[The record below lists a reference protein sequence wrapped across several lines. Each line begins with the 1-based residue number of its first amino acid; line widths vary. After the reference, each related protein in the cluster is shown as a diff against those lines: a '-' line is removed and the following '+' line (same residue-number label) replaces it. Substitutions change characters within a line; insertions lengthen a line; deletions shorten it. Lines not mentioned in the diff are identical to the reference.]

1 MPADLTPSLKN
12 RTYDGRHVS
21 ADELNREIAFAGQRV
36 KQKVIF
42 ALTLA
47 SVIPLLILTYAF
59 QSPVR
64 SILGPIGQY
73 TEAFTMPALLIFTG
87 LLMAG
92 GGFVVWDVASAI
104 SRAAHLATA
113 TKVSEL
119 PPIPTRKDEIG
130 SLVSSFA
137 KMLATIEQQTDEIN
151 QFPRRLDQLARQA
164 FRDPLTSLPNRALF
178 MDRLSH
184 ALTRTERRGEQ
195 LAVLFLDLDRFKV
208 VNDSLGHGVGDQL
221 LIGVS
226 QRLAACLRPEDTIAR
241 LGGDEFAI
249 LLEDVKDDK
258 GPTSVADRLT
268 GELQQ
273 PFVVEGREVVI
284 TVSIGIAMSTAR
296 RMTPEDI
303 LRDAELAMY
312 HAKGKG
318 KARYEVFDK
327 SMNAPAK
334 ERMDLELDLRNAVA
348 RGEFILH
355 YQPVVELP
363 TGRITEVEALVRWKH
378 PQRGLLFPADFVGL
392 SEETGLI
399 VPLGRWVLHE
409 ACRQTRQW
417 QLAAPATKLAISVN
431 LSARQ
436 LQQPG
441 LVDEIGEV
449 LRETRLDPGALRLEI
464 TETVVMH
471 DAPITLAKLE
481 ALKAL
486 GVQLAIDDF
495 GTGYSS
501 LGYLKR
507 FPVDTLKIDRSFV
520 KGIGRDVED
529 SAIVRAVI
537 TVAKSL
543 GLSVTAEGIETADQ
557 LDQLRTLGCDHGQGY
572 FFAKPMTSDR
582 VPAFLVATSPWGS
595 RQTETATLTNGHPST
610 HGH

>member
-1 MPADLTPSLKN
+1 MGTE
-12 RTYDGRHVS
+12 
-21 ADELNREIAFAGQRV
+21 ELNRELAFAGQKV

-59 QSPVR
+59 QAPVR
-64 SILGPIGQY
+64 NMLGPIGQY
-73 TEAFTMPALLIFTG
+73 TETFTMPALLIFTG

-92 GGFVVWDVASAI
+92 GAFVVWDVASAI
-104 SRAAHLATA
+104 SRAANLATTA
-113 TKVSEL
+113 KLSDL
-119 PPIPTRKDEIG
+119 PTTPTRKDEIG
-130 SLVSSFA
+130 TLMSSFA

-151 QFPRRLDQLARQA
+151 LFPKRLDQLARQA
-164 FRDPLTSLPNRALF
+164 FRDSLTSMPNRALF

-208 VNDSLGHGVGDQL
+208 VNDSLGHSVGDQL
-221 LIGVS
+221 LVGVS
-226 QRLAACLRPEDTIAR
+226 QRLAGCLRPEDTIAR

-249 LLEDVKDDK
+249 LLEDVKDDR

-268 GELQQ
+268 AELQQ
-273 PFVVEGREVVI
+273 PFKVEGREVII
-284 TVSIGIAMSTAR
+284 TVSIGIAMSTAK

-303 LRDAELAMY
+303 LRDADLAMY

-327 SMNAPAK
+327 SMNAPAQ
-334 ERMDLELDLRNAVA
+334 ERMDLELDLRNAVT
-348 RGEFILH
+348 RGEFTLH
-355 YQPVVELP
+355 YQPVVDLP
-363 TGRITEVEALVRWKH
+363 SGRITEVEALVRWRH

-417 QLAAPATKLAISVN
+417 QLASPGTPLAISVN
-431 LSARQ
+431 ISARQ

-441 LVDEIGEV
+441 LVEEIAAV
-449 LRETRLDPGALRLEI
+449 LRDTRLDPSTLRLEI

-471 DAPITLAKLE
+471 DAPATLAKLE

-520 KGIGRDVED
+520 KGIGGNVED

-543 GLSVTAEGIETADQ
+543 NLSVTAEGIETAEQ
-557 LDQLRTLGCDHGQGY
+557 LEHLR
-572 FFAKPMTSDR
+572 
-582 VPAFLVATSPWGS
+582 
-595 RQTETATLTNGHPST
+595 
-610 HGH
+610 

>member
-1 MPADLTPSLKN
+1 VGSD
-12 RTYDGRHVS
+12 D
-21 ADELNREIAFAGQRV
+21 LNREIAFAGQRV

-59 QSPVR
+59 QAPVR
-64 SILGPIGQY
+64 QILGPIGQY

-104 SRAAHLATA
+104 SRAAQLATA
-113 TKVSEL
+113 TKASE
-119 PPIPTRKDEIG
+119 IPVVPNRKDEIG
-130 SLVSSFA
+130 TLMSSFA

-178 MDRLSH
+178 MDRLQH

-208 VNDSLGHGVGDQL
+208 VNDSMGHGVGDQL
-221 LIGVS
+221 
-226 QRLAACLRPEDTIAR
+226 LAACLRPEDTIAR

-268 GELQQ
+268 AELQQ
-273 PFVVEGREVVI
+273 PFMVEGREVVI

-303 LRDAELAMY
+303 LRDADLAMY

-318 KARYEVFDK
+318 KARYEIFDK
-327 SMNAPAK
+327 SMNAPAQ

-348 RGEFILH
+348 RGEFVLH
-355 YQPVVELP
+355 YQPVVDLP

-378 PQRGLLFPADFVGL
+378 PQRGLLFPADFIGL

-399 VPLGRWVLHE
+399 VALGRWVLHE

-417 QLAAPATKLAISVN
+417 QLASPDSKLAISVN

-441 LVDEIGEV
+441 LVEEIAAV
-449 LRETRLDPGALRLEI
+449 LHETRLDAADLRLEI

-471 DAPITLAKLE
+471 DAPTTLAKLE
-481 ALKAL
+481 ALKTL

-520 KGIGRDVED
+520 KGIGDDVED

-543 GLSVTAEGIETADQ
+543 NLSVTAEGIETAEQ
-557 LDQLRTLGCDHGQGY
+557 LEHLRTLGCDHGQGY
-572 FFAKPMTSDR
+572 FFAKPMASDR
-582 VPAFLVATSPWGS
+582 VPALLLATSSWGP
-595 RQTETATLTNGHPST
+595 AAATNGHAT
-610 HGH
+610 NGHSANGHN

>member
-1 MPADLTPSLKN
+1 
-12 RTYDGRHVS
+12 VS
-21 ADELNREIAFAGQRV
+21 ADDLNREIAFAGQRV

-178 MDRLSH
+178 MDRLAH

-226 QRLAACLRPEDTIAR
+226 QRLAGCLRPEDTIAR

-303 LRDAELAMY
+303 LRDADLAMY

-441 LVDEIGEV
+441 LVDEIGAV

-471 DAPITLAKLE
+471 DAPTTLAKLE

-520 KGIGRDVED
+520 KGIGRDMED

-582 VPAFLVATSPWGS
+582 VPALLVATSPWGS
-595 RQTETATLTNGHPST
+595 RQTETVTLTNGHPST
-610 HGH
+610 NGH

>member
-1 MPADLTPSLKN
+1 MSSD
-12 RTYDGRHVS
+12 D
-21 ADELNREIAFAGQRV
+21 LNREIAFAGQRV

-59 QSPVR
+59 QAPVR
-64 SILGPIGQY
+64 NLLGPLGQY
-73 TEAFTMPALLIFTG
+73 TEAFTMPALLAFTG

-104 SRAAHLATA
+104 SRAAQLATA
-113 TKVSEL
+113 TKAAD
-119 PPIPTRKDEIG
+119 IPLVTTRKDEIG
-130 SLVSSFA
+130 TLMSSFA

-178 MDRLSH
+178 MDRLQH
-184 ALTRTERRGEQ
+184 ALTRTERRGER

-208 VNDSLGHGVGDQL
+208 VNDSMGHGVGDQL

-226 QRLAACLRPEDTIAR
+226 QRLSACLRPEDTIAR

-268 GELQQ
+268 AELQQ
-273 PFVVEGREVVI
+273 PFACEGREVVI

-296 RMTPEDI
+296 RTTPEDI
-303 LRDAELAMY
+303 LRDADLAMY
-312 HAKGKG
+312 HAKSKG
-318 KARYEVFDK
+318 KARYEIFDK
-327 SMNAPAK
+327 SMNAPAQ
-334 ERMDLELDLRNAVA
+334 ERMDLELDLRNAVS
-348 RGEFILH
+348 RGEFVLH
-355 YQPVVELP
+355 YQPVVDLP
-363 TGRITEVEALVRWKH
+363 TGRITEMEALVRWKH
-378 PQRGLLFPADFVGL
+378 PGRGLLGPAEFVGL
-392 SEETGLI
+392 AEETGLI

-417 QLAAPATKLAISVN
+417 QLASPGIKIAISVN

-436 LQQPG
+436 LQQAG
-441 LVDEIGEV
+441 LVEEIAAV
-449 LRETRLDPGALRLEI
+449 LRDTRLDPAALRLEI

-471 DAPITLAKLE
+471 DAPTTLAKLE

-486 GVQLAIDDF
+486 GIQLAIDDF

-507 FPVDTLKIDRSFV
+507 FPVDALKIDRSFV
-520 KGIGRDVED
+520 KGIGANVED
-529 SAIVRAVI
+529 GAIVRAVI

-543 GLSVTAEGIETADQ
+543 NLSVTAEGIETAEQ
-557 LDQLRTLGCDHGQGY
+557 LDHLRALGCDHGQGY
-572 FFAKPMTSDR
+572 FFAKPMPSDR
-582 VPAFLVATSPWGS
+582 IPSLFRATSPLGAA
-595 RQTETATLTNGHPST
+595 TAAHGPTTNGHST
-610 HGH
+610 HGHA

>member
-1 MPADLTPSLKN
+1 VGSED
-12 RTYDGRHVS
+12 
-21 ADELNREIAFAGQRV
+21 LNREIAFAGQRV

-59 QSPVR
+59 QAPVR
-64 SILGPIGQY
+64 HILGPIGQY

-104 SRAAHLATA
+104 SRAANLATA
-113 TKVSEL
+113 TKVADL
-119 PPIPTRKDEIG
+119 PAVPNRKDEIG
-130 SLVSSFA
+130 TLMTSFA

-178 MDRLSH
+178 MDRLQH
-184 ALTRTERRGEQ
+184 ALTRTERRGER

-208 VNDSLGHGVGDQL
+208 VNDSMGHGVGDQL

-226 QRLAACLRPEDTIAR
+226 HRLSACLRPEDTIAR

-258 GPTSVADRLT
+258 APTSVADRLT
-268 GELQQ
+268 TELQQ
-273 PFVVEGREVVI
+273 AFTVEGREVVI
-284 TVSIGIAMSTAR
+284 TVSIGIAMSASR

-303 LRDAELAMY
+303 LRDADLAMY

-327 SMNAPAK
+327 SMNAPAQ
-334 ERMDLELDLRNAVA
+334 ERMDLELDLRNAVT
-348 RGEFILH
+348 RGEFVLH
-355 YQPVVELP
+355 YQPVVALP
-363 TGRITEVEALVRWKH
+363 TGRITELEALVRWNH
-378 PQRGLLFPADFVGL
+378 PQRGLLMPGDFIAL

-409 ACRQTRQW
+409 ASRQTRQW
-417 QLAAPATKLAISVN
+417 QLAAPGIRLGISVN
-431 LSARQ
+431 LSGRQ

-441 LVDEIGEV
+441 LVEEIDAV
-449 LRETRLDPGALRLEI
+449 LRETRLDPSALRLEI

-471 DAPITLAKLE
+471 DAASTLAKLE

-507 FPVDTLKIDRSFV
+507 FPVDNLKIDRSFV

-529 SAIVRAVI
+529 TAIVRAVI

-543 GLSVTAEGIETADQ
+543 NLSVTAEGIESADQ
-557 LDQLRTLGCDHGQGY
+557 IDELRALGCDSGQGY
-572 FFAKPMTSDR
+572 YFAKPMASDR
-582 VPAFLVATSPWGS
+582 VPAMLLATSPWTTRRPEAAS
-595 RQTETATLTNGHPST
+595 LVNGNPST
-610 HGH
+610 H

>member
-1 MPADLTPSLKN
+1 MSVTTLHSQG
-12 RTYDGRHVS
+12 RTVS
-21 ADELNREIAFAGQRV
+21 SDDLNREIAFAGQRV

-59 QSPVR
+59 QAPVR
-64 SILGPIGQY
+64 QLLGPLGQY
-73 TEAFTMPALLIFTG
+73 TEAFTMPALLAFTG

-104 SRAAHLATA
+104 SRAAQLATA
-113 TKVSEL
+113 TKAAD
-119 PPIPTRKDEIG
+119 IPMVPSRKDEIG
-130 SLVSSFA
+130 TLMSSFA

-178 MDRLSH
+178 MDRLQH
-184 ALTRTERRGEQ
+184 ALTRTERRGER

-208 VNDSLGHGVGDQL
+208 VNDSMGHGVGDQL

-226 QRLAACLRPEDTIAR
+226 QRLSACLRPEDTIAR

-268 GELQQ
+268 AELQQ
-273 PFVVEGREVVI
+273 PFSCESREVVI

-296 RMTPEDI
+296 RTTPEDI
-303 LRDAELAMY
+303 LRDADLAMY

-318 KARYEVFDK
+318 TARYEIFDK
-327 SMNAPAK
+327 SMNAPAQ
-334 ERMDLELDLRNAVA
+334 ERMDLELDLRNAVS
-348 RGEFILH
+348 RGEFVLH
-355 YQPVVELP
+355 YQPVVDLP

-378 PQRGLLFPADFVGL
+378 PRRGLLGPAEFVGL
-392 SEETGLI
+392 AEETGLI

-417 QLAAPATKLAISVN
+417 QLTSPGTKLAISVN

-436 LQQPG
+436 LQQAG
-441 LVDEIGEV
+441 LVEEIAAV
-449 LRETRLDPGALRLEI
+449 LRDTRLDAAALRLEI

-471 DAPITLAKLE
+471 DAPATLAKLE

-486 GVQLAIDDF
+486 GIQLAIDDF

-520 KGIGRDVED
+520 KGIGTNVED
-529 SAIVRAVI
+529 GAIVRAVI

-543 GLSVTAEGIETADQ
+543 NLSVTAEGIETAEQ
-557 LDQLRTLGCDHGQGY
+557 LDHLRALGCDHGQGY
-572 FFAKPMTSDR
+572 FFAKPMPSDR
-582 VPAFLVATSPWGS
+582 VPSLFRAPSPLGAATAAHGP
-595 RQTETATLTNGHPST
+595 TPNGHSAN
-610 HGH
+610 GHA

>member
-1 MPADLTPSLKN
+1 MNGISVASPNAADP
-12 RTYDGRHVS
+12 RTSPRPERHDGRTVS
-21 ADELNREIAFAGQRV
+21 SNDLNQEIAFAGQRV

-42 ALTLA
+42 ALTMA

-59 QSPVR
+59 QDPVR
-64 SILGPIGQY
+64 QMLGPIAQY

-104 SRAAHLATA
+104 SRAAQLATA
-113 TKVSEL
+113 TKASE
-119 PPIPTRKDEIG
+119 IPVVPNRKDEIG
-130 SLVSSFA
+130 TLMSSFA

-178 MDRLSH
+178 MDRLQH

-208 VNDSLGHGVGDQL
+208 VNDSMGHGVGDQL

-226 QRLAACLRPEDTIAR
+226 QRLSSCLRPEDTIAR

-268 GELQQ
+268 AELQQ
-273 PFVVEGREVVI
+273 PFMVEGREVVI
-284 TVSIGIAMSTAR
+284 KVSIGI
-296 RMTPEDI
+296 
-303 LRDAELAMY
+303 AMY

-318 KARYEVFDK
+318 KARYEIFDK
-327 SMNAPAK
+327 SMNAPAQ

-348 RGEFILH
+348 RGEFVLH
-355 YQPVVELP
+355 YQPVVDLP
-363 TGRITEVEALVRWKH
+363 TGRISEVEALVRWKH
-378 PQRGLLFPADFVGL
+378 PQRGLLFPADFIGL

-399 VPLGRWVLHE
+399 VALGRWVLHE

-417 QLAAPATKLAISVN
+417 QLASPDSKLAISVN

-441 LVDEIGEV
+441 LVEEIAAV
-449 LRETRLDPGALRLEI
+449 LHETRLDAADLRLEI

-471 DAPITLAKLE
+471 DAPTTLAKLE
-481 ALKAL
+481 ALKTL

-520 KGIGRDVED
+520 KGIGDDVED

-543 GLSVTAEGIETADQ
+543 NLSVTAEGIETAEQ
-557 LDQLRTLGCDHGQGY
+557 LEHQRALGCEQGQG
-572 FFAKPMTSDR
+572 
-582 VPAFLVATSPWGS
+582 
-595 RQTETATLTNGHPST
+595 
-610 HGH
+610 

>member
-1 MPADLTPSLKN
+1 
-12 RTYDGRHVS
+12 VS
-21 ADELNREIAFAGQRV
+21 GDELNREIAFAGQRV

-59 QSPVR
+59 QAPVR
-64 SILGPIGQY
+64 MMLGPISQY
-73 TEAFTMPALLIFTG
+73 TEAFTMPALLVFTG

-104 SRAAHLATA
+104 SRAAHLATTTRVA
-113 TKVSEL
+113 DL
-119 PPIPTRKDEIG
+119 PSGPTRKDEIG
-130 SLVSSFA
+130 TLMSSFA

-164 FRDPLTSLPNRALF
+164 FRDSLTSLPNRSLF
-178 MDRLSH
+178 MDRLAH

-195 LAVLFLDLDRFKV
+195 LAILFLDLDRFKV

-226 QRLAACLRPEDTIAR
+226 QRLASCLRPEDTIAR

-249 LLEDVKDDK
+249 LIEDVKDDK
-258 GPTSVADRLT
+258 APASVADRLT

-273 PFVVEGREVVI
+273 PFTVEGRDVVI
-284 TVSIGIAMSTAR
+284 TVSIGIAMSTAK

-303 LRDAELAMY
+303 LRDADLAMY

-318 KARYEVFDK
+318 KARYEIFDK
-327 SMNAPAK
+327 SMNAPAQ

-348 RGEFILH
+348 RGEFVLH
-355 YQPVVELP
+355 YQPILELP
-363 TGRITEVEALVRWKH
+363 TGRIVEMEALVRWKH
-378 PQRGLLFPADFVGL
+378 PRRGLLFPGDFIGL

-417 QLAAPATKLAISVN
+417 QLATPGLSLAISVN

-441 LVDEIGEV
+441 LVEEIAAA
-449 LRETRLDPGALRLEI
+449 LRDTRLDPSALRLEI

-471 DAPITLAKLE
+471 DAPATLAKLE

-520 KGIGRDVED
+520 KGIGQNVED

-543 GLSVTAEGIETADQ
+543 GLAVTAEGIESADQ
-557 LDQLRTLGCDHGQGY
+557 LEHLRSLGCDHGQGY
-572 FFAKPMTSDR
+572 YFAKPMSSDR
-582 VPAFLVATSPWGS
+582 VPGLLVTTAPWGGQRPPSPLLVNGAATS
-595 RQTETATLTNGHPST
+595 NGH
-610 HGH
+610 

>member
-1 MPADLTPSLKN
+1 VGTE
-12 RTYDGRHVS
+12 
-21 ADELNREIAFAGQRV
+21 ELNRELAFAGQKV

-59 QSPVR
+59 QAPVR
-64 SILGPIGQY
+64 NMLGPIGQY
-73 TEAFTMPALLIFTG
+73 TETFTMPALLIFTG

-92 GGFVVWDVASAI
+92 GAFVVWDVASAI
-104 SRAAHLATA
+104 SRAANLATTA
-113 TKVSEL
+113 KLSDL
-119 PPIPTRKDEIG
+119 PTTPTRKDEIG
-130 SLVSSFA
+130 TLMTSFA

-151 QFPRRLDQLARQA
+151 QFPKRLDQLARQA
-164 FRDPLTSLPNRALF
+164 FRDSLTSMPNRALF

-208 VNDSLGHGVGDQL
+208 VNDSLGHSVGDQL
-221 LIGVS
+221 LVGVS

-249 LLEDVKDDK
+249 LLEDVKDDR

-268 GELQQ
+268 AELQQ
-273 PFVVEGREVVI
+273 PFKVEGREVII
-284 TVSIGIAMSTAR
+284 TVSIGIAMSTAK

-303 LRDAELAMY
+303 LRDADLAMY

-327 SMNAPAK
+327 SMNAPAQ
-334 ERMDLELDLRNAVA
+334 ERMDLELDLRNAVT
-348 RGEFILH
+348 RGEFTLH
-355 YQPVVELP
+355 YQPVVDLP
-363 TGRITEVEALVRWKH
+363 SGRITEVEALVRWRH

-417 QLAAPATKLAISVN
+417 QLASPGTPLAISVN
-431 LSARQ
+431 ISARQ

-441 LVDEIGEV
+441 LVEEIAAV
-449 LRETRLDPGALRLEI
+449 LRDTRLDPSTLRLEI

-471 DAPITLAKLE
+471 DAPATLAKLE
-481 ALKAL
+481 ALKAI

-520 KGIGRDVED
+520 KGIGGNVED

-543 GLSVTAEGIETADQ
+543 NLSVTAEGIETAEQ
-557 LDQLRTLGCDHGQGY
+557 LEHLRALGCDHGQGY
-572 FFAKPMTSDR
+572 YFAKPMASDR
-582 VPAFLVATSPWGS
+582 VPALLMATAPWGAA
-595 RQTETATLTNGHPST
+595 TATNGHAAN
-610 HGH
+610 GHA

>member
-1 MPADLTPSLKN
+1 M
-12 RTYDGRHVS
+12 S

-113 TKVSEL
+113 TKVSDL
-119 PPIPTRKDEIG
+119 PPGPTRKDEIG
-130 SLVSSFA
+130 SLVTSFA

-164 FRDPLTSLPNRALF
+164 FHDPLTSLPNRALF

-208 VNDSLGHGVGDQL
+208 VNDSLGHRVGDQL
-221 LIGVS
+221 LTGVS

-273 PFVVEGREVVI
+273 PFVAEGREVVI

-303 LRDAELAMY
+303 LRDADLAMY

-327 SMNAPAK
+327 SMNAPAQ

-348 RGEFILH
+348 RGEFVLH

-378 PQRGLLFPADFVGL
+378 PKRGLLFPADFVGL

-417 QLAAPATKLAISVN
+417 QLAAPASKLAISVN

-441 LVDEIGEV
+441 LVEEIAAV
-449 LRETRLDPGALRLEI
+449 LRETRLEPGALRLEI

-471 DAPITLAKLE
+471 DAPTTLAKLE

-543 GLSVTAEGIETADQ
+543 GLSVTAEGIETAEQ

-582 VPAFLVATSPWGS
+582 VPALLLATSPWGS

-610 HGH
+610 D

>member
-1 MPADLTPSLKN
+1 MGSE
-12 RTYDGRHVS
+12 
-21 ADELNREIAFAGQRV
+21 ELNREIAFAGQRV

-59 QSPVR
+59 QAPVR
-64 SILGPIGQY
+64 QILGPIGQY

-113 TKVSEL
+113 TKVSDL
-119 PPIPTRKDEIG
+119 PSMPNRKDEIG
-130 SLVSSFA
+130 TLMASFA

-178 MDRLSH
+178 MDRLQH
-184 ALTRTERRGEQ
+184 ALTRTERRGER

-208 VNDSLGHGVGDQL
+208 VNDSMGHGVGDQL

-226 QRLAACLRPEDTIAR
+226 HRLSACLRPEDTIAR

-258 GPTSVADRLT
+258 APTSVADRLT
-268 GELQQ
+268 AELQQ
-273 PFVVEGREVVI
+273 AFTVERREVVI
-284 TVSIGIAMSTAR
+284 TVSIGIAMSASR

-303 LRDAELAMY
+303 LRDADLAMY

-327 SMNAPAK
+327 SMNAPAQ
-334 ERMDLELDLRNAVA
+334 ERMDLELDLRNAVT
-348 RGEFILH
+348 RGEFVLH
-355 YQPVVELP
+355 YQPVVALP
-363 TGRITEVEALVRWKH
+363 TGRITELEALVRWNH
-378 PQRGLLFPADFVGL
+378 PQRGLLSPGDFIAL

-409 ACRQTRQW
+409 ASRQTRQW
-417 QLAAPATKLAISVN
+417 QLAAPGIRLGISVN
-431 LSARQ
+431 LSGRQ

-441 LVDEIGEV
+441 LVEEIGAV
-449 LRETRLDPGALRLEI
+449 LRDTRLDPSSLRLEI

-471 DAPITLAKLE
+471 DAASTLAKLE
-481 ALKAL
+481 ALKEL

-507 FPVDTLKIDRSFV
+507 FPVDNLKIDRSFV

-529 SAIVRAVI
+529 TAIVRAVI

-543 GLSVTAEGIETADQ
+543 NLSVTAEGIESADQ
-557 LDQLRTLGCDHGQGY
+557 IEELRALGCDHGQGY
-572 FFAKPMTSDR
+572 YFAKPMAGDR
-582 VPAFLVATSPWGS
+582 VPAMLLATSPW
-595 RQTETATLTNGHPST
+595 TARRPENTSLVNGNH
-610 HGH
+610 

>member
-1 MPADLTPSLKN
+1 
-12 RTYDGRHVS
+12 VS

-303 LRDAELAMY
+303 LRDADLAMY

-417 QLAAPATKLAISVN
+417 QFAAPATKLAISVN

-441 LVDEIGEV
+441 LVDEIGAV

>member
-1 MPADLTPSLKN
+1 
-12 RTYDGRHVS
+12 VS

-303 LRDAELAMY
+303 LRDADLAMY

-441 LVDEIGEV
+441 LVDEIGAV

>member
-1 MPADLTPSLKN
+1 VGTE
-12 RTYDGRHVS
+12 
-21 ADELNREIAFAGQRV
+21 ELNRELAFAGQKV

-59 QSPVR
+59 QAPVR
-64 SILGPIGQY
+64 NMLGPIGQY
-73 TEAFTMPALLIFTG
+73 TETFTMPALLIFTG

-92 GGFVVWDVASAI
+92 GAFVVWDVASAI
-104 SRAAHLATA
+104 SRAANLATTA
-113 TKVSEL
+113 KLADL
-119 PPIPTRKDEIG
+119 PTTPTRKDEIG
-130 SLVSSFA
+130 TLMSSFA

-151 QFPRRLDQLARQA
+151 RFPKRLDQLARQA
-164 FRDPLTSLPNRALF
+164 FRDSLTSMPNRALF

-208 VNDSLGHGVGDQL
+208 VNDSLGHSVGDQL
-221 LIGVS
+221 LVGVS

-249 LLEDVKDDK
+249 LLEDVKDDR

-268 GELQQ
+268 AELQQ
-273 PFVVEGREVVI
+273 PFKVEGREVII
-284 TVSIGIAMSTAR
+284 TVSIGIAMSTAK

-303 LRDAELAMY
+303 LRDADLAMY

-327 SMNAPAK
+327 SMNAPAQ
-334 ERMDLELDLRNAVA
+334 ERMDLELDLRNAVT
-348 RGEFILH
+348 RGEFTLH
-355 YQPVVELP
+355 YQPVVDLP

-417 QLAAPATKLAISVN
+417 QLASAGTPLAISVN
-431 LSARQ
+431 ISARQ

-441 LVDEIGEV
+441 LVEEIDAV
-449 LRETRLDPGALRLEI
+449 LRDTRLDPSTLRLEI

-471 DAPITLAKLE
+471 DAPATLAKLE

-520 KGIGRDVED
+520 KGIGGNVED

-543 GLSVTAEGIETADQ
+543 NLSVTAEGIETAEQ
-557 LDQLRTLGCDHGQGY
+557 LEHLRTLGCDHGQGY
-572 FFAKPMTSDR
+572 FFAKPLTSDR
-582 VPAFLVATSPWGS
+582 VPALLLSTSPWGGRS
-595 RQTETATLTNGHPST
+595 DAASITNGHASPN
-610 HGH
+610 GH

>member
-1 MPADLTPSLKN
+1 VGTE
-12 RTYDGRHVS
+12 
-21 ADELNREIAFAGQRV
+21 ELNRELAFAGQKV

-59 QSPVR
+59 QAPVR
-64 SILGPIGQY
+64 NMLGPIGQY
-73 TEAFTMPALLIFTG
+73 TETFTMPALLIFTG

-92 GGFVVWDVASAI
+92 GAFVVWDVASAI
-104 SRAAHLATA
+104 SRAANLATTA
-113 TKVSEL
+113 KLADL
-119 PPIPTRKDEIG
+119 PTTPTRKDEIG
-130 SLVSSFA
+130 TLMSSFA

-151 QFPRRLDQLARQA
+151 RFPKRLDQLARQA
-164 FRDPLTSLPNRALF
+164 FRDSLTSMPNRALF

-208 VNDSLGHGVGDQL
+208 VNDSLGHSVGDQL
-221 LIGVS
+221 LVGVS

-249 LLEDVKDDK
+249 LLEDVKDDR

-268 GELQQ
+268 AELQQ
-273 PFVVEGREVVI
+273 PFKVEGREVII
-284 TVSIGIAMSTAR
+284 TVSIGIAMSTAK

-303 LRDAELAMY
+303 LRDADLAMY

-327 SMNAPAK
+327 SMNAPAQ
-334 ERMDLELDLRNAVA
+334 ERMDLELDLRNAVT
-348 RGEFILH
+348 RGEFTLH

-417 QLAAPATKLAISVN
+417 QLASAGTPLAISVN
-431 LSARQ
+431 ISARQ

-441 LVDEIGEV
+441 LVEEIDAV
-449 LRETRLDPGALRLEI
+449 LRDTRLDPSTLRLEI

-471 DAPITLAKLE
+471 DAPATLAKLE

-520 KGIGRDVED
+520 KGIGGNVED

-543 GLSVTAEGIETADQ
+543 NLSVTAEGIETAEQ
-557 LDQLRTLGCDHGQGY
+557 LEHLRTLGCDHGQGY
-572 FFAKPMTSDR
+572 FFAKPLTSDR
-582 VPAFLVATSPWGS
+582 VPALLLSTSPWGGRS
-595 RQTETATLTNGHPST
+595 DAASITNGHASPN
-610 HGH
+610 GH

>member
-1 MPADLTPSLKN
+1 M
-12 RTYDGRHVS
+12 S
-21 ADELNREIAFAGQRV
+21 ADELNRELAFAGQRV

-59 QSPVR
+59 QAPVR
-64 SILGPIGQY
+64 TILGPIGQY

-104 SRAAHLATA
+104 SRAAHLANA
-113 TKVSEL
+113 TKLADL
-119 PPIPTRKDEIG
+119 PAVPTRKDEIG
-130 SLVSSFA
+130 TLMTSFA

-164 FRDPLTSLPNRALF
+164 FRDSLTSMPNRALF

-208 VNDSLGHGVGDQL
+208 VNDSMGHRVGDQL

-273 PFVVEGREVVI
+273 PFKVEGREVVI

-303 LRDAELAMY
+303 LRDADLAMY

-327 SMNAPAK
+327 SMNAPAQ

-348 RGEFILH
+348 RGEFTLH

-378 PQRGLLFPADFVGL
+378 PQRGLLFPADFVAL

-417 QLAAPATKLAISVN
+417 QLASPAARLAISVN
-431 LSARQ
+431 ISARQ

-441 LVDEIGEV
+441 LVEEIGAV
-449 LRETRLDPGALRLEI
+449 LRDTRLDPATLRLEI

-471 DAPITLAKLE
+471 DAPTTLAKLE

-520 KGIGRDVED
+520 KGIGGNVED

-543 GLSVTAEGIETADQ
+543 NLSVTAEGIETAEQ
-557 LDQLRTLGCDHGQGY
+557 LEHLRALGCDHGQGY

-582 VPAFLVATSPWGS
+582 VPALLLATSPWS
-595 RQTETATLTNGHPST
+595 TRHSETVSSTNGHAT
-610 HGH
+610 TNGH

>member
-1 MPADLTPSLKN
+1 M
-12 RTYDGRHVS
+12 S

-303 LRDAELAMY
+303 LRDADLAMY

>member
-1 MPADLTPSLKN
+1 M
-12 RTYDGRHVS
+12 S

-104 SRAAHLATA
+104 PRAAHLATA

-303 LRDAELAMY
+303 LRDADLAMY

-441 LVDEIGEV
+441 LVDEIGAV

>member
-1 MPADLTPSLKN
+1 
-12 RTYDGRHVS
+12 VS
-21 ADELNREIAFAGQRV
+21 ADELNRELAFAGQRV

-59 QSPVR
+59 QAPVR

-104 SRAAHLATA
+104 SRAAHLANA
-113 TKVSEL
+113 TKLADL
-119 PPIPTRKDEIG
+119 PAVPTRKDEIG
-130 SLVSSFA
+130 TLMSSFA

-151 QFPRRLDQLARQA
+151 QFPKRLDQLARQA

-226 QRLAACLRPEDTIAR
+226 QRLSACLRPEDTIAR

-273 PFVVEGREVVI
+273 PFKVEGREVVI

-303 LRDAELAMY
+303 LRDADLAMY

-318 KARYEVFDK
+318 KARYEIFDK
-327 SMNAPAK
+327 SMNAPAQ
-334 ERMDLELDLRNAVA
+334 ERMDLELDLRNAVT
-348 RGEFILH
+348 RGEFTLH

-417 QLAAPATKLAISVN
+417 QLASPAALLAIAVN
-431 LSARQ
+431 ISARQ

-441 LVDEIGEV
+441 LVEEIGAV
-449 LRETRLDPGALRLEI
+449 LRETRLDPASLRLEI

-471 DAPITLAKLE
+471 DAPTTLAKLE

-520 KGIGRDVED
+520 KGIGGNVED

-543 GLSVTAEGIETADQ
+543 NLSVTAEGIETAEQ
-557 LDQLRTLGCDHGQGY
+557 LEHLRSLGCDHGQGY

-582 VPAFLVATSPWGS
+582 VPALLLATSPWNGRRS
-595 RQTETATLTNGHPST
+595 EAASFTNGRAGTNGH
-610 HGH
+610 